1 MKEALRVAV
10 AEDEPELLEDLREML
25 IDLGHQ
31 VVATATNG
39 QELVELC
46 EATHP
51 DLVIADIRMPIMDG
65 LEAAEQIRH
74 REPVPVVLVSAHSE
88 PELVERA
95 LQNHVLSYLIK
106 PIKGDQLKTAIA
118 LAMGRFREFKTLRR
132 EASDL
137 RQALQDRKV
146 IERAKGVLMKEA
158 DLDEAAAFRRLQKL
172 ASNKNQKMLQIAEA
186 ILLGQEAIARH
197 KKSDV
202 TGPDVP

>member
-1 MKEALRVAV
+1 
-10 AEDEPELLEDLREML
+10 
-25 IDLGHQ
+25 LGHQ

-39 QELVELC
+39 QELIEQC

-65 LEAAEQIRH
+65 LEAADRIRQA
-74 REPVPVVLVSAHSE
+74 EPVPVVLVSAHSE
-88 PELVERA
+88 PELIDRA

-106 PIKGDQLKTAIA
+106 PIKADQLKTAIA

-158 DLDEAAAFRRLQKL
+158 DLDEAEAFRRLQQL
-172 ASNKNQKMLQIAEA
+172 ASSKNQKMLQIAEA
-186 ILLGQEAIARH
+186 ILLGQEAIAQH
-197 KKSDV
+197 KKE
-202 TGPDVP
+202 

>member
-25 IDLGHQ
+25 LELGHQ

-39 QELVELC
+39 QELIEQC

-65 LEAAEQIRH
+65 LEAADRIRQA
-74 REPVPVVLVSAHSE
+74 EPVPVVLVSAHSE
-88 PELVERA
+88 PELIDRA

-106 PIKGDQLKTAIA
+106 PIKADQLKTAIA

-158 DLDEAAAFRRLQKL
+158 DLDEAEAFRRLQQL
-172 ASNKNQKMLQIAEA
+172 ASSKNQKMLQIAEA
-186 ILLGQEAIARH
+186 ILLGQEAIAQH
-197 KKSDV
+197 KKE
-202 TGPDVP
+202 